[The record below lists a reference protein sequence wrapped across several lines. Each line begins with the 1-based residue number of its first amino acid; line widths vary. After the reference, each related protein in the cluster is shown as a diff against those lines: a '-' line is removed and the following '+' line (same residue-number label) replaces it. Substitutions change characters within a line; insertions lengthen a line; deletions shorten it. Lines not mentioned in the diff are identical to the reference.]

1 MNTIQSHLSAGS
13 PNWDKDQIKEQTDI
27 LLKEIY
33 EYSKRLYAERGQS
46 LLIILQGIDASGKDG
61 LTRSLFQEVSPAW
74 VNVHSFK
81 KPSEEEAAHD
91 FLWRIHKRMPE
102 KGMITVFNRSH
113 YEDILVP
120 SVYGYLDAE
129 TINAR
134 YEQINRF
141 EEYLEANGTR
151 ILKFFLNISYEK
163 QEIKLME
170 RVNTAEKHWKHS
182 DGDWETRERWDAFMA
197 VYNRILVECNRVP
210 WHVLPCDHNWTKLY
224 SAAQLV
230 VDILKEMNPQ
240 YPALDSER
248 FTPDYS
254 KRKMRY

>member
-197 VYNRILVECNRVP
+197 VYNRILNECNRVP

-230 VDILKEMNPQ
+230 VDTLKEMNPQ

>member
-1 MNTIQSHLSAGS
+1 MNTIQSHLTLGS
-13 PNWDKDQIKEQTDI
+13 SDWDKDQIKKQTDL

-33 EYSKRLYAERGQS
+33 EYSKRLYAERGQA

-120 SVYGYLDAE
+120 SVYGYLDPE
-129 TINAR
+129 TIDAR

-141 EEYLEANGTR
+141 EEYLEANGIR
-151 ILKFFLNISYEK
+151 VLKFFLNISYEK

-182 DGDWETRERWDAFMA
+182 DGDWETREHWDAFMA
-197 VYNRILVECNRVP
+197 VYNRILRECNRVP
-210 WHVLPCDHNWTKLY
+210 WHVLPCDHNWMKLY

-230 VDILKEMNPQ
+230 VDTLKEMNPQ
-240 YPALDSER
+240 YPALESER